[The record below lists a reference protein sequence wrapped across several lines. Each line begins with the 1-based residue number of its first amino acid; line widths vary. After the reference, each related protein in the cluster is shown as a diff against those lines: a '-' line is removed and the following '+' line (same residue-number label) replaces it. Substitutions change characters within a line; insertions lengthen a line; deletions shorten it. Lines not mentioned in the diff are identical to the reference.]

1 MYVRARPKRAG
12 KCDDARPTAANHS
25 QEWTNRFSASMEK
38 TQRISTNQTKSSD
51 FCVNE
56 EK

>member
-1 MYVRARPKRAG
+1 MYVRARPKKAG
-12 KCDDARPTAANHS
+12 KCGDARPTAINHS
-25 QEWTNRFSASMEK
+25 QEWTNRFSAGMET
-38 TQRISTNQTKSSD
+38 TQRISTNQTKSSN